1 MKIQVIRNVALFLDD
16 GTFVIPFGGYFFWN
30 IYIQKSKMVT
40 LIPFRYGK
48 KIIINTIKDKI
59 NEDKFNLVMV
69 MVFNVTFNNIS
80 VISWQSL
87 LLVGETGVPW
97 ENHRPAA
104 SHWQTISQSCIKF
117 TPAMSRIRTHN
128 LSGDR
133 HSLRYI

>member
-1 MKIQVIRNVALFLDD
+1 MFYQAFMKIQVIRNVALFLDD

-59 NEDKFNLVMV
+59 NEDTFHLFMV

-80 VISWQSL
+80 VISWQSI
-87 LLVGETGVPW
+87 LLVEEIGVPW

-104 SHWQTISQSCIKF
+104 SLWQTISHKVV
-117 TPAMSRIRTHN
+117 
-128 LSGDR
+128 LS
-133 HSLRYI
+133 SPLPWAEFELTT